1 MANYTLL
8 VISDAA
14 YRRVVCAVLLFLIY
28 VNDLSN
34 CLRAAALTMFADET
48 NITLLAKTLADL
60 KQALSLELSNLSC
73 ICWLKAN
80 KRSLNATK
88 AELMVTLKK

>member
-1 MANYTLL
+1 
-8 VISDAA
+8 
-14 YRRVVCAVLLFLIY
+14 
-28 VNDLSN
+28 
-34 CLRAAALTMFADET
+34 MFADET

>member
-14 YRRVVCAVLLFLIY
+14 YRRAVCAVLLFLIY

-48 NITLLAKTLADL
+48 NITLLAKTFADL

-80 KRSLNATK
+80 QRSLNAIK